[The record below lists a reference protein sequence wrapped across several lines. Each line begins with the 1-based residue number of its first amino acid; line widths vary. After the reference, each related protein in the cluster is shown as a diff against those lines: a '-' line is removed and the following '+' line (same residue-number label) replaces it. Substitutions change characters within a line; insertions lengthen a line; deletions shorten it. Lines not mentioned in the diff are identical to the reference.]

1 MENIFTEVKNRLS
14 IKDVIEHYSLTRF
27 NRDNKCHC
35 PFPDHQDVKSP
46 SLSILS
52 GNNTFRCFGCDKSG
66 SVVDFVMMYKG
77 VDKVQAVQ
85 MLNEDF
91 NLELNFKEQSK
102 KKFDIK
108 KYLLACE
115 KDIEQTDYFIKRGLL
130 PTTIK
135 KHRLGYDKVKKAVTI
150 PYNGKMDYGQIRY
163 VNEKRFWKPPTNDA
177 GTEPIYNENVIS
189 DKDNEPIFVVESPIC
204 AMSIEQYN
212 SKAIAICGGGGVSKL
227 DKALKGKKTSNLGF
241 ILSLDNDDTGS
252 RYTDEFVAYF
262 KAKRIRYVICNISG
276 KEKDPNDLL
285 KKSSEALVKNIVKAR
300 NEFFSKCTSYGDLK
314 SAQEIT
320 NMTLKPVN
328 WLVHDLFPTGLNI
341 ICGASKIGKSWFV
354 QNLCLSISNGDK
366 FLDKPT
372 SKHACWYMALED
384 DESLSQMRL
393 KMMLKGKTAP
403 ANFFISYEIY
413 PMDKVDK
420 DRPTLM
426 EYIAENIKRNPEIK
440 CVVVDTFQKV
450 RSASAYGESMYA
462 HDYRDIS
469 TLKKLADEL
478 QIAIILIHH
487 TNKMKDRDTDGD
499 PFAKIS
505 GTNGLMASA
514 DCIFLLDRKRGEQE
528 VQFAFT
534 GRKIRCDTWTLSQN
548 EDMTWSKL
556 GTAEEEAFKKKLKDY
571 NNNPYVITIK
581 HLLAMHDGDW
591 SGSSTKFIEELGKLY
606 PNGFPINPVP
616 AVVGKEMNE
625 ISESLKQFDQI
636 IHLNANPH
644 GGTNG
649 RQHRFY
655 YINKKRDQTSIS

>member
-1 MENIFTEVKNRLS
+1 
-14 IKDVIEHYSLTRF
+14 
-27 NRDNKCHC
+27 
-35 PFPDHQDVKSP
+35 
-46 SLSILS
+46 
-52 GNNTFRCFGCDKSG
+52 
-66 SVVDFVMMYKG
+66 
-77 VDKVQAVQ
+77 
-85 MLNEDF
+85 
-91 NLELNFKEQSK
+91 
-102 KKFDIK
+102 
-108 KYLLACE
+108 
-115 KDIEQTDYFIKRGLL
+115 
-130 PTTIK
+130 
-135 KHRLGYDKVKKAVTI
+135 
-150 PYNGKMDYGQIRY
+150 
-163 VNEKRFWKPPTNDA
+163 
-177 GTEPIYNENVIS
+177 
-189 DKDNEPIFVVESPIC
+189 
-204 AMSIEQYN
+204 
-212 SKAIAICGGGGVSKL
+212 
-227 DKALKGKKTSNLGF
+227 
-241 ILSLDNDDTGS
+241 
-252 RYTDEFVAYF
+252 
-262 KAKRIRYVICNISG
+262 
-276 KEKDPNDLL
+276 
-285 KKSSEALVKNIVKAR
+285 
-300 NEFFSKCTSYGDLK
+300 
-314 SAQEIT
+314 
-320 NMTLKPVN
+320 
-328 WLVHDLFPTGLNI
+328 
-341 ICGASKIGKSWFV
+341 
-354 QNLCLSISNGDK
+354 
-366 FLDKPT
+366 
-372 SKHACWYMALED
+372 
-384 DESLSQMRL
+384 
-393 KMMLKGKTAP
+393 MMLKGKTAP

-413 PMDKVDK
+413 PMDKIDK